1 MNKGIL
7 GIIKTSQEKNK
18 AYEDITTGYFNT
30 NKFSIDL
37 FNLVNEGKYG
47 SVSMILFAFENMD
60 VIKRYVDYEISI
72 LTFIELHKAAAEF
85 FSMGTIYTVSG
96 NKFAVVMPDVKIFD
110 ANNLA
115 KEFIIKTKDPI
126 YIGNLPISLVVK
138 SGIANYPSHSSE
150 AGVLIKMLDKSLD
163 QACKT
168 HNSVQIYNN
177 IMDKEQEIYYMDLV
191 SLCDALKNNMFS
203 LAFQPIID
211 MQKNKISGAEAL
223 LRWNIQNNSYMTV
236 SELIKRAEDAGF
248 INEIT
253 RWLFKSVTDQLKEWK
268 EKGIELP
275 VSMNLSSKDLA
286 DETFI
291 NYVKSYIEDNQ
302 LNPKYIEFEL
312 TERSII
318 DDVRLVSGHLKK
330 LKSSGVKLSLDDF
343 GSGVNS
349 IKNLM
354 DFAGKFD
361 YLKIDKCFIDKILKD
376 EKLIIVDCII
386 KAAHRLGMRV
396 IAEGVE
402 IKEQVEILK
411 TVDCDMIQ
419 GFYFSKPLTALEFE
433 EYYINFEDNE
443 H

>member
-7 GIIKTSQEKNK
+7 GIIKTSQEKNRV
-18 AYEDITTGYFNT
+18 YEDITTGYFNS
-30 NKFSIDL
+30 NKFSNDL
-37 FNLVNEGKYG
+37 INLVKEDKYG
-47 SVSMILFAFENMD
+47 SISMIMFAFENMD

-72 LTFIELHKAAAEF
+72 QIFVELHKAAAEF
-85 FSMGTIYTVSG
+85 FDMGTIYTVYE
-96 NKFAVVMPDVKIFD
+96 NKFAIVLPDIKIFD

-115 KEFIIKTKDPI
+115 KEFILKTKDLI
-126 YIGNLPISLVVK
+126 YIGNLPISIVVK
-138 SGIANYPSHSSE
+138 AGIVNYPSHSSE

-163 QACKT
+163 QASKIQ
-168 HNSVQIYNN
+168 NSIQIYNN
-177 IMDKEQEIYYMDLV
+177 IMDKEQEIYFSDLV

-211 MQKNKISGAEAL
+211 IQKNKISGAEAL

-253 RWLFKSVTDQLKEWK
+253 RWLFRSVTDQLKEWK
-268 EKGIELP
+268 EKGIEIP

-286 DETFI
+286 DESFI
-291 NYVKSYIEDNQ
+291 NYVKSYIEDTK

-318 DDVRLVSGHLKK
+318 DDVKLVTGHLKK
-330 LKSSGVKLSLDDF
+330 LKSAGVKLSLDDF
-343 GSGVNS
+343 GAGFNS

-361 YLKIDKCFIDKILKD
+361 FLKIDKSFIDKILKD

-402 IKEQVEILK
+402 INEQVEILK

-433 EYYINFEDNE
+433 EYILDFTAKE

>member
-7 GIIKTSQEKNK
+7 GIIKTSQDKNRV
-18 AYEDITTGYFNT
+18 YEDITTGYFNS
-30 NKFSIDL
+30 NKFSTDL
-37 FNLVNEGKYG
+37 INLVKEDKFG
-47 SVSMILFAFENMD
+47 SISMIMFAFENMD
-60 VIKRYVDYEISI
+60 VIKRYIDYEISI
-72 LTFIELHKAAAEF
+72 QIFVELHKIAAEF
-85 FSMGTIYTVSG
+85 FDMGNIYTVSE
-96 NKFAVVMPDVKIFD
+96 NKFAIVLPGIKIFD

-115 KEFIIKTKDPI
+115 KEFILKTKDLI
-126 YIGNLPISLVVK
+126 FVGNLPISIVVK
-138 SGIANYPSHSSE
+138 AGIVNYPSHSSE
-150 AGVLIKMLDKSLD
+150 VGVLIKMLDKSLD
-163 QACKT
+163 QASKI

-177 IMDKEQEIYYMDLV
+177 IMDKEQEIYFNDLV

-211 MQKNKISGAEAL
+211 IQKNKISGAEAL

-253 RWLFKSVTDQLKEWK
+253 RWLFRSVTDQLKEWK
-268 EKGIELP
+268 EKGIEIP

-286 DETFI
+286 DESFI
-291 NYVKSYIEDNQ
+291 NYVKSYIEDTK

-318 DDVRLVSGHLKK
+318 DDVKLVTGHLKK
-330 LKSSGVKLSLDDF
+330 LKSAGVKLSLDDF
-343 GSGVNS
+343 GSGYNS

-361 YLKIDKCFIDKILKD
+361 FLKIDKSFIDKILKD

-402 IKEQVEILK
+402 INEQVEILK

-433 EYYINFEDNE
+433 EYILDFNAKE